1 MTRVC
6 RNRVPLTPQI
16 VSQQSRAIELFRLRG
31 LAPETPL
38 RAERRRRK
46 ERTGFGPLSRAKHY
60 PIRWRYVDF
69 ALICILICAGQLPPD
84 CGIGQF

>member
-1 MTRVC
+1 MTRMC

-46 ERTGFGPLSRAKHY
+46 ERTGFGSLSRAKHY
-60 PIRWRYVDF
+60 PRRVSYVNF
-69 ALICILICAGQLPPD
+69 TPICG
-84 CGIGQF
+84 